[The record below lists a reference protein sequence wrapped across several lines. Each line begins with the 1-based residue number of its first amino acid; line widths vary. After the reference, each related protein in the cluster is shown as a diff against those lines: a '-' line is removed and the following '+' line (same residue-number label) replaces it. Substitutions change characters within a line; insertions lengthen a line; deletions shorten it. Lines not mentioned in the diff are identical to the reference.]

1 MRDMLYISIVGLLLC
16 LIASTRGETP
26 DGWAMTD
33 RFYGFRYEIEIDKS
47 SSFVAD
53 IVSKADALKC
63 FGWVQQSHRASYVG
77 EVRCAK
83 MRGQAFQTW
92 LNEYNKDITPSIL
105 VYKDTKIRLHFTY
118 FKVLEESRTTC
129 FLEPPHQC
137 DKHAKAD
144 KSSESGTGVRSEE
157 L

>member
-1 MRDMLYISIVGLLLC
+1 MRDMLYIPIVGLLLC

-92 LNEYNKDITPSIL
+92 LNEYNKDITPSINTCL
-105 VYKDTKIRLHFTY
+105 RFHLSSRLPTLGAQ
-118 FKVLEESRTTC
+118 KRTSC
-129 FLEPPHQC
+129 NPIP
-137 DKHAKAD
+137 
-144 KSSESGTGVRSEE
+144 
-157 L
+157 